1 MCQRIAHVV
10 LFAVSVR
17 AVFVVATLI
26 DKSTKLRNIYRCRRF
41 VCLLSLSFVVN
52 LTINGRLCVFS
63 SRLSLR
69 LSLAVG
75 GLS

>member
-1 MCQRIAHVV
+1 MCQRIARVV

-41 VCLLSLSFVVN
+41 APLLSPF
-52 LTINGRLCVFS
+52 
-63 SRLSLR
+63 
-69 LSLAVG
+69 
-75 GLS
+75 